1 MFTSKGSWSS
11 RTCPHRRA
19 AGRLGHVH
27 IEGQLSRLGHVH
39 IEGQLTDAGLQTVH
53 AEPFAEV
60 GTRHLVA
67 AVVLPGLAHLHVVQ
81 TLHNKAGRSIR
92 CNGIQY
98 NVFSQGLYISM

>member
-1 MFTSKGSWSS
+1 MSTSKGSWPSK
-11 RTCPHRRA
+11 TCPHRRA
-19 AGRLGHVH
+19 AGRLRHVH
-27 IEGQLSRLGHVH
+27 IEGQLA
-39 IEGQLTDAGLQTVH
+39 DAGLQTVH

-81 TLHNKAGRSIR
+81 TLHNKAGHSIR
-92 CNGIQY
+92 CNGVQY